1 MNNLLELNHVS
12 IGIGDLVI
20 VEDVTFDL
28 THGEIGCLLGPSGC
42 GKTTL
47 LRGVAGFENTI
58 AGNIS
63 IDGET
68 VSSPRVHQAI
78 ETRRV
83 GMVFQDYA
91 LFPHL
96 TARENIAF
104 GIAAMAPR
112 DRNHR
117 VLELAHMTGVVEL
130 LDEYPHRMS
139 GGQQQRVA
147 VARAMAPR
155 PRLLL
160 LDEPFASLDV
170 ALREQIARDIR
181 GVLKEDGITAILV
194 THNRQEAFAMADK
207 VGVMRAGRLLQW
219 DTPFNLYHRPVDSM
233 VAEFVGECRFITG
246 TLQAGN
252 VIETE
257 LGQVTPAA
265 SLNLPVGVPMS
276 LLVRPDDLILDE
288 SSAIRARV
296 VSRAFRG
303 SQTLY
308 TLQLASGVTLLC
320 SLPSH
325 HDFDAGD
332 DIGIGL
338 LMDHVVVFA
347 N

>member
-1 MNNLLELNHVS
+1 
-12 IGIGDLVI
+12 
-20 VEDVTFDL
+20 
-28 THGEIGCLLGPSGC
+28 
-42 GKTTL
+42 
-47 LRGVAGFENTI
+47 
-58 AGNIS
+58 
-63 IDGET
+63 
-68 VSSPRVHQAI
+68 
-78 ETRRV
+78 
-83 GMVFQDYA
+83 MVFQDYA

-96 TARENIAF
+96 TARNNITF
-104 GIAAMAPR
+104 GIASLTPV
-112 DRNHR
+112 DRNRR
-117 VLELAHMTGVVEL
+117 VQELAQMLDVVEL

-155 PRLLL
+155 PRMLL

-170 ALREQIARDIR
+170 ALREQIAKDIR
-181 GVLKEDGITAILV
+181 AVLKEDGITAILV
-194 THNRQEAFAMADK
+194 THNQQEAFAMADK

-219 DTPFNLYHRPVDSM
+219 DTPFNLYHRPVERS

-257 LGQVTPAA
+257 LGRVTPTA
-265 SLNLPVGVPMS
+265 SLDLPVGVPMS

-288 SSAIRARV
+288 ASAIRARV

-308 TLQLASGVTLLC
+308 TLQLASGIPLLC

-338 LMDHVVVFA
+338 EMDHVVVFA

>member
-12 IGIGDLVI
+12 IGIGDLAI

-28 THGEIGCLLGPSGC
+28 AHGEIGCLLGPSGC

-47 LRGVAGFENTI
+47 LRGIAGFENTI

-63 IDGET
+63 IDGEI
-68 VSSPRVHQAI
+68 VSSPKVHQVI

-117 VLELAHMTGVVEL
+117 VLELAHMTGVAEL

-170 ALREQIARDIR
+170 ALREQIAKDIR

-194 THNRQEAFAMADK
+194 THNQQEAFAMADK

-233 VAEFVGECRFITG
+233 VAEFVGECRFIKG
-246 TLQAGN
+246 TLQHGDI
-252 VIETE
+252 VETE
-257 LGQVTPAA
+257 LGRV
-265 SLNLPVGVPMS
+265 SKSFSGELPVGATMS
-276 LLVRPDDLILDE
+276 LLVRPDDLVLDDT
-288 SSAIRARV
+288 SAIKARV

-308 TLQLASGVTLLC
+308 TMQLASGTTVLC

-325 HDFDAGD
+325 HDFNAGD
-332 DIGIGL
+332 EIGVGL
-338 LMDHVVVFA
+338 EMDHVVVFA
-347 N
+347 D